1 MLGDSLYW
9 QGRFR
14 EALTNVEQAVA
25 VYRPA
30 LGVVNFHGWDS
41 AVLSFMYIGLCYWQ
55 LGYPN
60 RDVPMILKASER
72 ATSINHTATTGIA
85 RMCGC
90 LWYLLRRDSAA
101 AEREADLMA
110 SLFTG
115 LDATAYQPLYR
126 ALQISASLQREPTR
140 AALEELSEIVKGM
153 QIVVYKLALT
163 PMLAALAEGYGEIK
177 DTDAGLATIS
187 DALSLIEE
195 TSERVMEAEFH
206 RLKGELLSATEHAN
220 LAEVE
225 VCFNRAIEISHGQ
238 EAKSFELRATTS
250 LARLLQ
256 KQGRRD
262 EARTMLAA
270 IYNWFTEGFDTADL
284 KDAKALLEELQA
296 RPVLGEQR

>member
-25 VYRPA
+25 AYRPA

-90 LWYLLRRDSAA
+90 LLYLLRRDSAA
-101 AEREADLMA
+101 AEREADLMT
-110 SLFTG
+110 SLFAG

-153 QIVVYKLALT
+153 QIVGYKLALT

-195 TSERVMEAEFH
+195 TSERVMEAEFR
-206 RLKGELLSATEHAN
+206 RLEGELLKRTDHADI
-220 LAEVE
+220 AKVE
-225 VCFNRAIEISHGQ
+225 VCFRRAIEISRAQ
-238 EAKSFELRATTS
+238 EANSFELRATVS
-250 LARLLQ
+250 LARLLRDT
-256 KQGRRD
+256 GRRD
-262 EARTMLAA
+262 EAVTTLAE
-270 IYNWFTEGFDTADL
+270 IYNWFTEGFDTLDL
-284 KDAKALLEELQA
+284 KEARALLDELKS
-296 RPVLGEQR
+296 ES